1 MGDDE
6 ANAHMGAESQI
17 SISNHKE
24 NMAKQ
29 KIVSVSGKLST
40 KSVDG
45 ERRIVF
51 VASSNNED
59 RHYEHVDVASL
70 RLPLKG
76 GGDITVSAIPEEG
89 ISEVIDIPL
98 MLNHSGDVRD
108 VIGSIRAA
116 YFSNNE
122 LTFEAGISKREI
134 AQDMLTLLEE
144 GHLSN
149 AFSITMIDYDYNFD
163 SETISKAEV
172 IEVSLVYRGSNKE
185 ARLLAIK
192 SLLGDK
198 MPTKLK
204 QNDNFGDAN
213 GDGKD
218 HTVAPEVKT
227 PETPEATET
236 ADEIPA
242 GETEA
247 PETPETPEEEV
258 ADEPE
263 GEAPQETPETN
274 TNPEEEEETMN
285 KQIAKDG
292 VVAKGTTPS
301 QPTAVN
307 NYLKTKSALAD
318 FKNIVLKHHRGS
330 NEQIMREWSEHI
342 KSKGVTGDAI
352 MPAQIENIF
361 FKAWVD
367 NPGILATFR
376 TLNVKNAA
384 VYAMSTSDTAK
395 GHKKGDAKSDQDL
408 SATRRDL
415 KGLGIYKKLPIDL
428 QDLYDDETGELLAFR
443 VEELATRVANA
454 IAIGALIGQG
464 SGDNATKQGNRGL
477 YPMLNDINANSG
489 FGGSVATKVTGL
501 EGEGSYELAVRALGA
516 VKDEKHAGKN
526 LIVPTG
532 FTTEIKLAKGSDGH
546 LMFPAGSDIAALLGA
561 KQIFEID
568 ELVGKDV
575 KAIAY
580 ANQSYV
586 LVGEPTATVR
596 TDFDTNKNQDIMLTE
611 RYVGGSAQGYKTVA
625 GAFAHS

>member
-1 MGDDE
+1 
-6 ANAHMGAESQI
+6 
-17 SISNHKE
+17 
-24 NMAKQ
+24 MATKQ
-29 KIVSVSGKLST
+29 KIVSVTGKLST
-40 KSVDG
+40 KSVGG

-76 GGDITVSAIPEEG
+76 GGDITVSAIPSEG
-89 ISEVIDIPL
+89 VSEVIDIPL

-134 AQDMLTLLEE
+134 AQEMLTLLEE

-149 AFSITMIDYDYNFD
+149 AFSITMIDYDYNMD

-198 MPTKLK
+198 MPKTK

-218 HTVAPEVKT
+218 HTITPEAPEAPEVET
-227 PETPEATET
+227 PETPEAPET
-236 ADEIPA
+236 ADETPA
-242 GETEA
+242 GETEVPKA
-247 PETPETPEEEV
+247 PEAPEGEV
-258 ADEPE
+258 TDEPE
-263 GEAPQETPETN
+263 GEAPQETPEDN

-285 KQIAKDG
+285 KQIAKDA
-292 VVAKGTTPS
+292 VVKKGAMPN
-301 QPTAVN
+301 QPASAN
-307 NYLKTKSALAD
+307 SYLKSKVALAD
-318 FKNIVLKHHRGS
+318 FKNIVLKNHRGS
-330 NEQIMREWSEHI
+330 NEQIMREWGEHI

-376 TLNVKNAA
+376 TIGVKSAA
-384 VYAMSTSDTAK
+384 VYAMGTSDTAK
-395 GHKKGDAKSDQDL
+395 GHKKGEEKSNQTL
-408 SATRRDL
+408 TSVRRDL

-443 VEELATRVANA
+443 VEELAARVANA
-454 IAIGALIGQG
+454 IAVGALIGQG
-464 SGDNATKQGNRGL
+464 SGNDATLQGTRGL
-477 YPMLNDINANSG
+477 YPMLTDINAGSG
-489 FGGSVATKVTGL
+489 FGSKVATKVKGK

-516 VKDEKHAGKN
+516 VKDEKNAGKI
-526 LIVPTG
+526 LVVPTG

-546 LMFPAGSDIAALLGA
+546 LMFPAGSDIASLLGA

-568 ELVGKDV
+568 ELVGQDV

-611 RYVGGSAQGYKTVA
+611 RYVGGSAQGYKTLA
-625 GAFAHS
+625 GAFAHA

>member
-1 MGDDE
+1 MT
-6 ANAHMGAESQI
+6 I
-17 SISNHKE
+17 
-24 NMAKQ
+24 KQ
-29 KIVSVSGKLST
+29 KIVSVTGKLST

-76 GGDITVSAIPEEG
+76 GGDITVSAIPSEG
-89 ISEVIDIPL
+89 VSEVIDIPL

-134 AQDMLTLLEE
+134 AQEMLTLLEE

-149 AFSITMIDYDYNFD
+149 AFSITMIDYDYNID

-192 SLLGDK
+192 SLLGDGMK
-198 MPTKLK
+198 TK

-218 HTVAPEVKT
+218 HTVAPEA
-227 PETPEATET
+227 PEVET
-236 ADEIPA
+236 SET
-242 GETEA
+242 TEA
-247 PETPETPEEEV
+247 PETAGETSANNSEEETTN
-258 ADEPE
+258 ESE
-263 GEAPQETPETN
+263 GETQEAPETN
-274 TNPEEEEETMN
+274 NNEEKEETMN
-285 KQIAKDG
+285 NKEIAKDAVVEKG
-292 VVAKGTTPS
+292 VMPN
-301 QPTAVN
+301 QPASAN
-307 NYLKTKSALAD
+307 NYLKTKAALLD
-318 FKNIVLKHHRGS
+318 FKKIVLKNHRGS
-330 NEQIMREWSEHI
+330 NEQIMREWSENL

-352 MPAQIENIF
+352 MPSQIENIF

-376 TLNVKNAA
+376 TVDVKSAA
-384 VYAMSTSDTAK
+384 VYAIGTSDTAN
-395 GHKKGDAKSDQDL
+395 GHKKGDAKVDQSL
-408 SATRRDL
+408 TNIRRDL

-428 QDLYDDETGELLAFR
+428 QDLYDDEKGELLTFR
-443 VEELATRVANA
+443 VEELAARVAKA
-454 IAIGALIGQG
+454 IAVGALIGQG
-464 SGDNATKQGNRGL
+464 AGDKATLQGTRGL
-477 YPMLNDINANSG
+477 YPMLADINATNG
-489 FGGSVATKVTGL
+489 YGSNVATKVTG
-501 EGEGSYELAVRALGA
+501 ETGEGSYELAVRAVGA
-516 VKDEKHAGKN
+516 VKDEKNAGKI
-526 LIVPTG
+526 LVVPTG
-532 FTTEIKLAKGSDGH
+532 FTTELKLAKGSDGH
-546 LMFPAGSDIAALLGA
+546 LMFPAGSNLANLLDV

-580 ANQSYV
+580 ASQSYV
-586 LVGEPTATVR
+586 LIGEPTATVR
-596 TDFDTNKNQDIMLTE
+596 TDFDTNKNQDVMLTE

-625 GAFAHS
+625 GVFAHA

>member
-1 MGDDE
+1 MT
-6 ANAHMGAESQI
+6 I
-17 SISNHKE
+17 
-24 NMAKQ
+24 KQ
-29 KIVSVSGKLST
+29 KIVSVTGKLST

-76 GGDITVSAIPEEG
+76 GGNITVSSIPSEG
-89 ISEVIDIPL
+89 VSEVIDIPL

-134 AQDMLTLLEE
+134 AQEMLTLLEE

-149 AFSITMIDYDYNFD
+149 AFSITMIDYDYNID

-192 SLLGDK
+192 SLLGDEMK
-198 MPTKLK
+198 KK

-213 GDGKD
+213 GDGEN
-218 HTVAPEVKT
+218 HTVIPEDT
-227 PETPEATET
+227 EAK
-236 ADEIPA
+236 
-242 GETEA
+242 A
-247 PETPETPEEEV
+247 PETSEVSETTDETPTDNSAEETTN
-258 ADEPE
+258 EPE
-263 GEAPQETPETN
+263 SEVPQEALETN
-274 TNPEEEEETMN
+274 NNEEKEETMN
-285 KQIAKDG
+285 NKEIAKDA
-292 VVAKGTTPS
+292 VVEKGAMPN
-301 QPTAVN
+301 QPASAN
-307 NYLKTKSALAD
+307 NYLKTKAALVD
-318 FKNIVLKHHRGS
+318 FKNIVLKNHRGS
-330 NEQIMREWSEHI
+330 NEQIMREWNENL

-352 MPAQIENIF
+352 MPSQIENIF

-376 TLNVKNAA
+376 TVGVKSAA
-384 VYAMSTSDTAK
+384 VYAIGTSDTAN
-395 GHKKGDAKSDQDL
+395 GHKKGDAKADQSL
-408 SATRRDL
+408 TNVRRDL

-443 VEELATRVANA
+443 VEELAARVANA
-454 IAIGALIGQG
+454 IAVGALIGQG
-464 SGDNATKQGNRGL
+464 TGDKATLQGTRGL
-477 YPMLNDINANSG
+477 YPMLADINATNG
-489 FGGSVATKVTGL
+489 YGSNVATKVTG
-501 EGEGSYELAVRALGA
+501 ETGEGSYELAVRAVGA
-516 VKDEKHAGKN
+516 VKDEKNAGKI
-526 LIVPTG
+526 LVVPTG
-532 FTTEIKLAKGSDGH
+532 FTTELKLAKGSDGH
-546 LMFPAGSDIAALLGA
+546 LMFPAGSNFANLLDV

-586 LVGEPTATVR
+586 LIGEPTATVR
-596 TDFDTNKNQDIMLTE
+596 TDFDTNKNQDVMLTE

-625 GAFAHS
+625 GAFAHA

>member
-1 MGDDE
+1 MT
-6 ANAHMGAESQI
+6 I
-17 SISNHKE
+17 
-24 NMAKQ
+24 KQ
-29 KIVSVSGKLST
+29 KIVSVTGKLST

-76 GGDITVSAIPEEG
+76 GGDITVSAIPSEG
-89 ISEVIDIPL
+89 VSEVIDIPL

-134 AQDMLTLLEE
+134 AQEMLTLLEE

-149 AFSITMIDYDYNFD
+149 AFSITMIDYDYNID

-192 SLLGDK
+192 SLLGDEMK
-198 MPTKLK
+198 TK

-213 GDGKD
+213 GDGED
-218 HTVAPEVKT
+218 HTVI
-227 PETPEATET
+227 PEATE
-236 ADEIPA
+236 AK
-242 GETEA
+242 A
-247 PETPETPEEEV
+247 PETPEVPETTDEIPADNSGEETV
-258 ADEPE
+258 NESE
-263 GEAPQETPETN
+263 GEIPQEAPETN
-274 TNPEEEEETMN
+274 SNEEKEETMN
-285 KQIAKDG
+285 NKEIAKDAVVEKG
-292 VVAKGTTPS
+292 VMPN
-301 QPTAVN
+301 QPASAN
-307 NYLKTKSALAD
+307 NYLKTKAALVD
-318 FKNIVLKHHRGS
+318 FKNIVLKNHRGS
-330 NEQIMREWSEHI
+330 NEQIMREWNENL

-352 MPAQIENIF
+352 MPSQIENIF

-376 TLNVKNAA
+376 TVGVKSAA
-384 VYAMSTSDTAK
+384 VYAIGTSDTAN
-395 GHKKGDAKSDQDL
+395 GHKKGDAKADQSL
-408 SATRRDL
+408 TNVRRDL

-443 VEELATRVANA
+443 VEELAARVANA
-454 IAIGALIGQG
+454 IAVGALIGQG
-464 SGDNATKQGNRGL
+464 TGDKATLQGTRGL
-477 YPMLNDINANSG
+477 YPMLADINATNG
-489 FGGSVATKVTGL
+489 YGSNVATKVTG
-501 EGEGSYELAVRALGA
+501 ETGEGSYELAVRAVGA
-516 VKDEKHAGKN
+516 VKDEKNAGKI
-526 LIVPTG
+526 LVVPTG
-532 FTTEIKLAKGSDGH
+532 FTTELKLAKGSDGH
-546 LMFPAGSDIAALLGA
+546 LMFPAGSNFANLLDV

-586 LVGEPTATVR
+586 LIGEPTATVR
-596 TDFDTNKNQDIMLTE
+596 TDFDTNKNQDVMLTE

-625 GAFAHS
+625 GAFAHA

>member
-1 MGDDE
+1 MT
-6 ANAHMGAESQI
+6 I
-17 SISNHKE
+17 
-24 NMAKQ
+24 KQ
-29 KIVSVSGKLST
+29 KIVSVTGKLST

-76 GGDITVSAIPEEG
+76 GGDITVSAIPSEG
-89 ISEVIDIPL
+89 VSEVIDIPL

-134 AQDMLTLLEE
+134 AQEMLTLLEE

-149 AFSITMIDYDYNFD
+149 AFSITMIDYDYNID

-192 SLLGDK
+192 SLLGDEMK
-198 MPTKLK
+198 TK

-213 GDGKD
+213 GDGEN
-218 HTVAPEVKT
+218 HTVAPEA
-227 PETPEATET
+227 PEVET
-236 ADEIPA
+236 SEI
-242 GETEA
+242 TEA
-247 PETPETPEEEV
+247 PETANETSADNSEEETT
-258 ADEPE
+258 DESE
-263 GEAPQETPETN
+263 SEAPQEALETN
-274 TNPEEEEETMN
+274 NEEKEETMN
-285 KQIAKDG
+285 KQIAKDAVVEKG
-292 VVAKGTTPS
+292 VMPN
-301 QPTAVN
+301 QPASAN
-307 NYLKTKSALAD
+307 NYLKTKAALVD
-318 FKNIVLKHHRGS
+318 FKNIVLKNHRGS
-330 NEQIMREWSEHI
+330 NEQIMREWNENL

-352 MPAQIENIF
+352 MPSQIENIF

-376 TLNVKNAA
+376 TVGVKSAA
-384 VYAMSTSDTAK
+384 VYAIGTSDTAN
-395 GHKKGDAKSDQDL
+395 GHKKGDAKVDQSL
-408 SATRRDL
+408 TNVRRDL

-443 VEELATRVANA
+443 VEELAARVANA
-454 IAIGALIGQG
+454 IAVGALIGQG
-464 SGDNATKQGNRGL
+464 TGDKATLQGTRGL
-477 YPMLNDINANSG
+477 YPMLSDINATSG
-489 FGGSVATKVTGL
+489 YGSNVATKVTG
-501 EGEGSYELAVRALGA
+501 ETGEGSYELAVRAVGA
-516 VKDEKHAGKN
+516 VKDEKNAGKI
-526 LIVPTG
+526 LVVPTG
-532 FTTEIKLAKGSDGH
+532 FTTELKLAKGSDGH
-546 LMFPAGSDIAALLGA
+546 LMFPAGSNFANLLDV

-586 LVGEPTATVR
+586 LIGEPTATVR
-596 TDFDTNKNQDIMLTE
+596 TDFDTNKNQDVMLTE

-625 GAFAHS
+625 GAFAHA

>member
-1 MGDDE
+1 MT
-6 ANAHMGAESQI
+6 I
-17 SISNHKE
+17 
-24 NMAKQ
+24 KQ
-29 KIVSVSGKLST
+29 KIVSVTGRLST

-76 GGDITVSAIPEEG
+76 GGDITVSAIPSEG
-89 ISEVIDIPL
+89 VSEVIDIPL

-122 LTFEAGISKREI
+122 LTFEAGISKREV

-149 AFSITMIDYDYNFD
+149 AFSITMIDYDYNID

-192 SLLGDK
+192 SLLGDEMK
-198 MPTKLK
+198 TK

-218 HTVAPEVKT
+218 HTVAPEA
-227 PETPEATET
+227 PEVET
-236 ADEIPA
+236 SET
-242 GETEA
+242 TEA
-247 PETPETPEEEV
+247 PETAGETFADNSGEETTNES
-258 ADEPE
+258 E
-263 GEAPQETPETN
+263 GETQEAPITN
-274 TNPEEEEETMN
+274 NNEEKEETMN
-285 KQIAKDG
+285 NKEIAKDA
-292 VVAKGTTPS
+292 VVEKGAMPN
-301 QPTAVN
+301 QPASAN
-307 NYLKTKSALAD
+307 NYLKTKAALLD
-318 FKNIVLKHHRGS
+318 FKNIVLKNHRGS
-330 NEQIMREWSEHI
+330 NEQIMREWNENL

-352 MPAQIENIF
+352 MPSQIENIF

-376 TLNVKNAA
+376 TVGVKSAA
-384 VYAMSTSDTAK
+384 VYAIGTSDTAN
-395 GHKKGDAKSDQDL
+395 GHKKGDAKVDQSL
-408 SATRRDL
+408 TNVRRDL

-428 QDLYDDETGELLAFR
+428 QDLYDDEKGELLTFR
-443 VEELATRVANA
+443 VEELAARVANA
-454 IAIGALIGQG
+454 IAVGALIGQG
-464 SGDNATKQGNRGL
+464 TGDKATLQGTRGL
-477 YPMLNDINANSG
+477 YPMLSDINATSG
-489 FGGSVATKVTGL
+489 YGSNVATKVTG
-501 EGEGSYELAVRALGA
+501 ETGEGSYELAVRAVGA
-516 VKDEKHAGKN
+516 VKDEKNAGKI
-526 LIVPTG
+526 LVVPTG
-532 FTTEIKLAKGSDGH
+532 FTTELKLAKGSDGH
-546 LMFPAGSDIAALLGA
+546 LMFPAGSNFANLLDV

-586 LVGEPTATVR
+586 LIGEPTATVR
-596 TDFDTNKNQDIMLTE
+596 TDFDTNKNQDVMLTE

-625 GAFAHS
+625 GAFAHA